1 MNRKHLLIPVLC
13 VLLMLGSC
21 AAASEYAPGD
31 HWDRPY
37 TGTGGIA
44 TAEVIAKSVTMR
56 DKPTLSASKVVSIP
70 AEACLTVQEAVDDD
84 WVKATYTSDRG
95 RSYTGYV
102 RTAYI
107 VVNPE
112 YITLRRS
119 NTPAYSV
126 PSREGKLIGSLPR
139 MTSLCVMGTWGDYY
153 VVWLR
158 GGSAFIRMDAD
169 VFTRTEL
176 NELLESTWNEQ
187 LGGHRGRTART
198 CSLRTGPGTD
208 WPEIQEL
215 KAGTTLDVS
224 ARQEDGWVFV
234 KAVIVLSSWI
244 SGYFALKHL
253 PLTLTGP
260 IKATQPVLT
269 LLGALL
275 IFGERLNGY
284 QWAGVLFAIAS
295 FYLLSASG
303 RKEGI
308 RFTHNRWIW
317 LMLVSITMGAVSGLY
332 DKHLMRS
339 MDVMTVQ
346 VWFNLYQLAI
356 MSVILL
362 TLWYPNRQKSTPFQ
376 WRWNII
382 FISVFLCVADWI
394 YFYALTFPDS
404 MISIVSMVRRSS
416 VLVTFTAGA
425 LFFHEKNLK
434 SKAFDLLLVLLGMI
448 CLYLGTK

>member
-1 MNRKHLLIPVLC
+1 MWLVLAFCSAFLLGCYDVNKKLSLNGNAVIPVLFLNTLFSS
-13 VLLMLGSC
+13 LLFVPFILLSFYTDCLDGTMVYVPK
-21 AAASEYAPGD
+21 ASS
-31 HWDRPY
+31 
-37 TGTGGIA
+37 
-44 TAEVIAKSVTMR
+44 AEH
-56 DKPTLSASKVVSIP
+56 
-70 AEACLTVQEAVDDD
+70 
-84 WVKATYTSDRG
+84 
-95 RSYTGYV
+95 
-102 RTAYI
+102 
-107 VVNPE
+107 
-112 YITLRRS
+112 LR
-119 NTPAYSV
+119 
-126 PSREGKLIGSLPR
+126 
-139 MTSLCVMGTWGDYY
+139 
-153 VVWLR
+153 
-158 GGSAFIRMDAD
+158 
-169 VFTRTEL
+169 
-176 NELLESTWNEQ
+176 
-187 LGGHRGRTART
+187 
-198 CSLRTGPGTD
+198 
-208 WPEIQEL
+208 
-215 KAGTTLDVS
+215 
-224 ARQEDGWVFV
+224 VFV

-295 FYLLSASG
+295 FYLLSSSG

-317 LMLVSITMGAVSGLY
+317 LMLVSITMGALSGLY

-362 TLWYPNRQKSTPFQ
+362 ALWYPHRQKSTPFQ

>member
-1 MNRKHLLIPVLC
+1 MWLVLAFCSAFLLGCYDVNKKLSLNGNAVIPVLFLNTLFSS
-13 VLLMLGSC
+13 LLFVPFILLSF
-21 AAASEYAPGD
+21 
-31 HWDRPY
+31 Y
-37 TGTGGIA
+37 TDCLDGTM
-44 TAEVIAKSVTMR
+44 VYV
-56 DKPTLSASKVVSIP
+56 P
-70 AEACLTVQEAVDDD
+70 
-84 WVKATYTSDRG
+84 KATL
-95 RSYTGYV
+95 
-102 RTAYI
+102 A
-107 VVNPE
+107 E
-112 YITLRRS
+112 YLR
-119 NTPAYSV
+119 
-126 PSREGKLIGSLPR
+126 
-139 MTSLCVMGTWGDYY
+139 
-153 VVWLR
+153 
-158 GGSAFIRMDAD
+158 
-169 VFTRTEL
+169 
-176 NELLESTWNEQ
+176 
-187 LGGHRGRTART
+187 
-198 CSLRTGPGTD
+198 
-208 WPEIQEL
+208 
-215 KAGTTLDVS
+215 
-224 ARQEDGWVFV
+224 VFV

-425 LFFHEKNLK
+425 LFFLEKNLK